1 MTSMRLRT
9 RILISA
15 LSVALVAAS
24 SAFWLVTA
32 ADPAV
37 TVHVGADVPLAKDSD
52 LITGVI
58 PARTTIVDLFDS
70 HVIAPGEGVPL
81 VSAIASAMDVRR
93 LRAGQPYILDRLLD
107 GRVRRFEYEL
117 DNDRVLVVSRHGS
130 TDSGRAEADAAP
142 RFVAAIDRIPK
153 HIAVVAV
160 EGEINRETNSL
171 AESLDQAGE
180 RIDLAL
186 GMAEILSGEIDF
198 NSDLQPGDRF
208 RVLVERHSRDGKLS
222 GYGPILAAEFVND
235 GRTLKAIRFTP
246 EGGSP
251 AYYDE
256 NGRSMKRFFLKSPLK
271 FEPRITSRFS
281 SSRRHPI
288 LGYARAHNGVDYHA
302 PTGAPVGAVAP
313 GVVTMSGWTGGG
325 GRTVKVR
332 HPNGYETEY
341 LHLSSIAVRA
351 GQRVSQGDLVG
362 RVGKTGLAT
371 GPHLHYGLRKN
382 GRYVN
387 PIIEHRN
394 MPPGEPVP
402 AAFVNAFASDRD
414 RFFELLY
421 RPTPL
426 RAADNE

>member
-1 MTSMRLRT
+1 MQRREQV
-9 RILISA
+9 LIAA
-15 LSVALVAAS
+15 LGVVLAGAP

-32 ADPAV
+32 ADTAA
-37 TVHVGADVPLAKDSD
+37 TVHVASPGKDVVLARDSD
-52 LITGVI
+52 LINGVV
-58 PARTTIVDLFDS
+58 PARTTIADLFDT
-70 HVIAPGEGVPL
+70 HLIAPGDGAPL
-81 VSAIASAMDVRR
+81 VSSIAAAMDVRR
-93 LRAGQPYILDRLLD
+93 LRAGQPYTLDRLLD
-107 GRVRRFEYEL
+107 GRVRRFDYEL
-117 DNDRVLVVSRHGS
+117 DNDRLLVV
-130 TDSGRAEADAAP
+130 TRASFEGAP
-142 RFVAAIDRIPK
+142 RFVATIDRIPK

-171 AESLDQAGE
+171 VASLDQAGE
-180 RIDLAL
+180 RIELAL
-186 GMAEILSGEIDF
+186 GLADVFSGEIDF
-198 NSDLQPGDRF
+198 NADLQPGDRF
-208 RVLVERHSRDGKLS
+208 RVLVERHTREGKLS

-235 GRTLKAIRFTP
+235 GRTLKALRFTP
-246 EGGSP
+246 DGGSP
-251 AYYDE
+251 GYYDE
-256 NGRSMKRFFLKSPLK
+256 HGRSLKRFFLKSPLK

-302 PTGAPVGAVAP
+302 PTGAPVGVVAP
-313 GVVTMSGWTGGG
+313 GVVTMAGWTGGG

-362 RVGKTGLAT
+362 RVGQTGLAT
-371 GPHLHYGLRKN
+371 GPHLHYGLKKN

-402 AAFVNAFASDRD
+402 AAFVNAFTSDRD
-414 RFFELLY
+414 RFLGLLY
-421 RPTPL
+421 RPTSL